1 MNFEYTYEYDYPLG
15 SGGDALAAAILSIY
29 LIVLT
34 VALVFVLVD
43 YIFHSI
49 GLYTIGK
56 RMGKNNPW
64 LAFIPFARDYFH
76 GELAGEIPLRNR
88 KIKNPGIWNLIL
100 PIAYGVIS
108 GVFTAI
114 IVGVIMFGAFAAGT
128 GSGGIGVGSI
138 MAILLLYL
146 VMIILLLVY
155 AGIHST
161 LTILINTQIFGN
173 FTTHNM
179 AIVHSVLSS
188 IIPFYGAF
196 CMFAMRNKPFNP
208 GMEPRLT
215 PPEPPVPPVPPVRP
229 EGEPEPPV
237 PPVHP
242 EGEPEPP
249 VPPESPENP

>member
-1 MNFEYTYEYDYPLG
+1 MNFEYTYEYDYPMG
-15 SGGDALAAAILSIY
+15 SGSDALAAAILSIY

-34 VALVFVLVD
+34 VALIFVLVD
-43 YIFHSI
+43 YIFHSV

-56 RMGKNNPW
+56 RMGKNNSW
-64 LAFIPFARDYFH
+64 LAFVPFARDYFH
-76 GELAGEIPLRNR
+76 GELAGEILLKSR

-100 PIAYGVIS
+100 PIAYGVITS
-108 GVFTAI
+108 VFVAV
-114 IVGVIMFGAFAAGT
+114 IVGAIVFGAFAVGR
-128 GSGGIGVGSI
+128 GSGGIGAGSI
-138 MAILLLYL
+138 MLILLLYL
-146 VMIILLLVY
+146 FMIALLLVY

-161 LTILINTQIFGN
+161 LTILINTQIFEN

-179 AIVHSVLSS
+179 AIVHSVLSA

-215 PPEPPVPPVPPVRP
+215 PPEPPVPPA
-229 EGEPEPPV
+229 

-242 EGEPEPP
+242 EGNPEPP
-249 VPPESPENP
+249 APPVHPEESPEPPENP